1 VQVTWLE
8 DGLQR
13 QRSACSLMTVIST
26 RKHTWTLNKPAL
38 GARWCFAWMGGRA
51 AGYGEAATDCVSR
64 VGLRVC
70 CARCN
75 GVGPGV
81 GVVSVSRDGGS
92 RLLLPFLG
100 LQGRLRWSDELPSR
114 RRSGVVGGR
123 KSAPR
128 SEGET
133 PEAPQKPF
141 GERTIRPR
149 GDWFASEI
157 TCPGIAGPT
166 RTRCGDTHAQEQEG
180 TGTSLISFTTTPSP
194 SLIHQRDTSSAVLKT
209 SSRHAGRD

>member
-92 RLLLPFLG
+92 RLLLPFRYTFVLSSGSRAGCAGRMNCRLDVAAESLG
-100 LQGRLRWSDELPSR
+100 GERAHQDLRARHLRHRRNRLE
-114 RRSGVVGGR
+114 
-123 KSAPR
+123 SAP
-128 SEGET
+128 SVQGVI
-133 PEAPQKPF
+133 
-141 GERTIRPR
+141 G
-149 GDWFASEI
+149 
-157 TCPGIAGPT
+157 
-166 RTRCGDTHAQEQEG
+166 
-180 TGTSLISFTTTPSP
+180 SLA
-194 SLIHQRDTSSAVLKT
+194 R
-209 SSRHAGRD
+209 